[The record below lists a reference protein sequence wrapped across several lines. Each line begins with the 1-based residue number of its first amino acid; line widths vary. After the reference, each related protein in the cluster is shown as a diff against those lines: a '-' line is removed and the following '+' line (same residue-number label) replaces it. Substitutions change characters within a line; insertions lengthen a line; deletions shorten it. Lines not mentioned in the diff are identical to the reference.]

1 MDRDIVVLG
10 GARTPFA
17 TFMGTLKDITAND
30 LGAIAARE
38 AIQRSG
44 IQPGDVDQVF
54 FGNVMQTSKDAIY
67 CARHV
72 ALKAGVPIEVP
83 ALTVNR
89 LCGSGLQAVVNG
101 AQALLLG
108 EGQVALVGGAEN
120 MTQAPFVIRGARTG
134 LNLGEHQ
141 LEDYLWEALVDSY
154 CGCGMAITAENLA
167 QQYGL
172 SREQVDAYALRSQ
185 EAARAAQ
192 QAGFFADEIV
202 PVTVKDRKGREV
214 VVDKDEGIRET
225 SMEALAKLPARF
237 KQGGVVTAGN
247 ASGIND
253 AAAALV
259 IATGEYARERGLTPI
274 ARLVSWGIVGVEPTI
289 MGIGP
294 APAIRQALKRADMT
308 LDQMDRV
315 EVNEAFAA
323 QYLAVEKELGL
334 DRDKTNV
341 HGGAISL
348 GHPLAASGARLAIT
362 LIHELRDSGLKYGAA
377 SLCIGGGQGIAAV
390 FEALLRHPTALP
402 MRSPASAWAAML
414 PDSPY

>member
-1 MDRDIVVLG
+1 MPFNDRDIVVLG
-10 GARTPFA
+10 GARTPFG
-17 TFMGTLKDITAND
+17 TFMGSLKDVSAIE
-30 LGAIAARE
+30 LGTIAAKE
-38 AIQRSG
+38 ALTRSG
-44 IQPGDVDQVF
+44 VAPADVDQVV

-67 CARHV
+67 LARHV

-89 LCGSGLQAVVNG
+89 LCGSGLQAVVSG
-101 AQALLLG
+101 AQSLLLG
-108 EGQVALVGGAEN
+108 EGSVALVGGAEN

-141 LEDYLWEALVDSY
+141 LEDYLWEALIDSY

-167 QQYGL
+167 EQYGI
-172 SREQVDAYALRSQ
+172 SRDEVDAYALRSQ
-185 EAARAAQ
+185 QTARHAQ
-192 QAGFFADEIV
+192 EQGWLAEEIV
-202 PVTVKDRKGREV
+202 PVTVSDRKSRQTAV
-214 VVDKDEGIRET
+214 AQDEGIRET
-225 SMEALAKLPARF
+225 SMEALGKLPARF

-259 IATGEYARERGLTPI
+259 IATGQVARERGLAPI

-294 APAIRQALKRADMT
+294 APAIRQALKRADLT

-341 HGGAISL
+341 NGGAISL

-362 LIHELRDSGLKYGAA
+362 LIHELRRNGLKYGAA
-377 SLCIGGGQGIAAV
+377 SLCIGGGQGIAAI
-390 FEALLRHPTALP
+390 FEAL
-402 MRSPASAWAAML
+402 
-414 PDSPY
+414 